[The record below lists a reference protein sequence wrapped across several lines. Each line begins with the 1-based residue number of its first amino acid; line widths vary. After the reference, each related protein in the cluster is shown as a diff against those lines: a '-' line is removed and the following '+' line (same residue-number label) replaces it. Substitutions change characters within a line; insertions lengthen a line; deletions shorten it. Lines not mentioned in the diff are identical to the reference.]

1 MQAFL
6 IVSGLLIMA
15 IAFRTARRGWVRK
28 LGAVAFLAASYA
40 LFFFLTDQWWGGVI
54 GVVVWFFLPW
64 VEILTRVKRMKLPMD
79 NRLRHQTVPNTS
91 FFPHAQQM
99 LDTMESEGFDYAGD
113 CCWEW
118 SGMKQH
124 YRMYYHQETRTM
136 ATLCLCEQSDVVFSF
151 VSITSASE
159 DGSQWRTTN
168 YPFAETLQVPRN
180 FYWMHVPCTRNCFRQ
195 IWSNHCEHLQKYSV
209 PTSELME
216 MDPEHLDDWIEQEM
230 QKMIEHNLDCGIIE
244 FAGDGSF
251 CYSTRGL
258 FYLWGQFIKDMVRFC

>member
-1 MQAFL
+1 
-6 IVSGLLIMA
+6 MA

-64 VEILTRVKRMKLPMD
+64 VELLTRVKRMKLPMD

-136 ATLCLCEQSDVVFSF
+136 ATLCLCEQSDVGGRLAV
-151 VSITSASE
+151 A
-159 DGSQWRTTN
+159 DHQ
-168 YPFAETLQVPRN
+168 L
-180 FYWMHVPCTRNCFRQ
+180 
-195 IWSNHCEHLQKYSV
+195 
-209 PTSELME
+209 
-216 MDPEHLDDWIEQEM
+216 
-230 QKMIEHNLDCGIIE
+230 
-244 FAGDGSF
+244 SF
-251 CYSTRGL
+251 CRDAASAAEFLLDARAMHAQL
-258 FYLWGQFIKDMVRFC
+258 LPPNLEQSL